1 MPINLKELIGDE
13 YDEELRDLL
22 ITTSVITKRFATKME
37 EAHRAKEK
45 GEKCY
50 GQSERACNRAGR
62 GC

>member
-1 MPINLKELIGDE
+1 MPFNLKELIGDE

-22 ITTSVITKRFATKME
+22 ITTSVITKRLATKME

-50 GQSERACNRAGR
+50 GQNERACDCTGR
-62 GC
+62 DC